1 MLEQTLQIMQYLL
14 CYSRI
19 RSKCLTVKKIF
30 GLHEELPPLPQLLST
45 EEVNLTLSNLT
56 PELGT
61 KYIECI

>member
-1 MLEQTLQIMQYLL
+1 MFD
-14 CYSRI
+14 
-19 RSKCLTVKKIF
+19 TVKKIF

-45 EEVNLTLSNLT
+45 EEVNLTLSNLS